1 MTRNATN
8 TAGGKDMAGKDL
20 VRVRAAIIEKD
31 GEIDYV
37 YEQGDIT
44 YYVEVLGWRVIG
56 WEDMYI

>member
-1 MTRNATN
+1 MT
-8 TAGGKDMAGKDL
+8 GQDFI
-20 VRVRAAIIEKD
+20 RVRAAIVEKD
-31 GEIDYV
+31 GKIDYL